1 MTKRILVMGLP
12 GAGKTY
18 LAQHIVEHLQA
29 DKKRVGWLN
38 ADDVRK
44 KYDDWDFSE
53 AGRIRQ
59 SKRMRELADAM
70 TDCDFVI
77 CDFVAPLVEMRNN
90 FKADWTIWV
99 DTIRE
104 GRYADTNAMFV
115 EPEVYDFRVT
125 VQKAE
130 TWGEF
135 IAGHILDDRRRPV
148 FDWKKETVQMLGRWQ
163 PWHDGHRALFERL
176 LAKTGQVIIQV
187 RDVQGWQGS
196 NPFEVAKVKG
206 FIKRDLDPLYQ
217 GQYEIQ
223 VVPNIVH
230 IGWGRGA
237 RPESPNDRLCKE
249 LLDLFVVVFVKDAAE
264 EQDAI
269 VSQLLIYDINFFVF
283 NFFLFRSGVKRLAKC
298 WLDKEYCLPYIKFG

>member
-1 MTKRILVMGLP
+1 MTKRILIMGLP
-12 GAGKTY
+12 GSGKTY
-18 LAQHIVEHLQA
+18 LAQAL
-29 DKKRVGWLN
+29 KKYLESNGDLMKINPQRVTTYEGIPGPDFMKVSVDWFN

-44 KYDDWDFSE
+44 KYNDWDFSN

-59 SKRMRELADAM
+59 SLRMFQFAVE
-70 TDCDFVI
+70 CSGEFVI

-104 GRYADTNAMFV
+104 GRYEDTNKAFV
-115 EPEVYDFRVT
+115 PPEVYDFRVT
-125 VQKAE
+125 EQNAE
-130 TWGEF
+130 KWAEF
-135 IAGHILDDRRRPV
+135 IGDHILADRRRPT

-176 LAKTGQVIIQV
+176 IAKTGQVVIQV

-196 NPFEVAKVKG
+196 NPFAIEQVKS
-206 FIKRDLDPLYQ
+206 FIKRDLDPVYQ

-230 IGWGRGA
+230 IGWGRGVGYTSGE
-237 RPESPNDRLCKE
+237 ESFDETVTDISATKIRK
-249 LLDLFVVVFVKDAAE
+249 DLGLE
-264 EQDAI
+264 
-269 VSQLLIYDINFFVF
+269 
-283 NFFLFRSGVKRLAKC
+283 
-298 WLDKEYCLPYIKFG
+298 